1 MIRIGALC
9 VIFFACAYLPAQTI
23 ALTGKVTNQSGQS
36 VAGAFVTLT
45 SRSLTDTTKANGTY
59 ALTADV
65 SSVRN
70 CVSVPGSGSV
80 SLVHGSVCL
89 QLTNPEMVRID
100 LFDMRGK
107 LRGRVAGN
115 NTPAGIHYFSL
126 INNPLARTIVIV
138 RVTLGSEST
147 HFRYIPQLGAHVTTP
162 LQTAKQSNR
171 PLAKVQATIDTI
183 QASAVGYAIKKV
195 PISSY
200 TATVD
205 ITLESTFTGSCTP
218 STRYN
223 TNVSGTGT
231 HKVIVETNTDPGI
244 KEGTIF
250 RPEDLGPGKKY
261 PIFVWGEGACALDGL
276 GNSAAMAEIASHG
289 YFVIADGTPKGSGSR
304 PMNMSN
310 LEEMGRPAL
319 AYISWIIAEN
329 RKPCSAYYQSI
340 DTAKIGANGFSC
352 GGLFSMGTAAD
363 PRITTWGLNSSGSF
377 SDNPALW
384 NKVHTPVLIVE
395 GKTDATGAYTNGMR
409 DFNGIS
415 PRGQPVMFI
424 SHNTFGHGG
433 DLWSAHGGEFTKI
446 DLAWLNWW
454 LKGDEGATG
463 KGVLVGAGCKYCS
476 DSNWEVKSANLP

>member
-1 MIRIGALC
+1 MIRIGVLC
-9 VIFFACAYLPAQTI
+9 VVFLASAYLPAQTV

-36 VAGAFVTLT
+36 VAGALVTLK
-45 SRSLTDTTKANGTY
+45 SRSLTDTTNASGTY
-59 ALTADV
+59 TLTADV
-65 SSVRN
+65 SSVKN
-70 CVSVPGSGSV
+70 AVTVPGSGSI
-80 SLVHGSVCL
+80 SLIHGSVCL
-89 QLTNPEMVRID
+89 QLTNPELVRID

-107 LRGRVAGN
+107 LLGRVAEKK
-115 NTPAGIHYFSL
+115 TPAGIHHFSL
-126 INNPLARTIVIV
+126 VNNPLARTIVVV
-138 RVTLGSEST
+138 RVAIGSETAHFCYMPHLGS
-147 HFRYIPQLGAHVTTP
+147 HVTSP
-162 LQTAKQSNR
+162 LQTTKQSNLS
-171 PLAKVQATIDTI
+171 LAKIQATVDTL
-183 QASAVGYAIKKV
+183 QASAVGYATKKA

-205 ITLESTFTGSCTP
+205 IILESTFTGTCTP
-218 STRYN
+218 STPYN

-231 HKVIVETNTDPGI
+231 HKVIVETNADPGI

-250 RPEDLGPGKKY
+250 RPEDLGSGKNY

-319 AYISWIIAEN
+319 AYVSWIIAEN

-340 DTAKIGANGFSC
+340 DTSKIGANGFSC
-352 GGLFSMGTAAD
+352 GGLFAMGTAAD

-377 SDNPALW
+377 SDNAALW

-395 GKTDATGAYTNGMR
+395 GKTDATGAYTNGLR

-415 PRGQPVMFI
+415 PLGHTVMFF

-433 DLWSAHGGEFTKI
+433 DLWSANGGEFTKI

-463 KGVLVGAGCKYCS
+463 KGVLVGSGCKYCS